1 MLKIYVYT
9 YIIMTRYFRCQENNS
24 ILVVQYSLT
33 KNLKGDLVM
42 EKNYT
47 DIDYTQI
54 CVCANLRKKTRA
66 VTQLYDK
73 ALEPTHLKVTQ
84 YSMLANIAHHKA
96 VSVSQLGDILLLDQ
110 TTITR
115 NVNLLKKNGYVDVT
129 RDTQDG
135 RTKIISLTAIGI
147 EKLNEAKPIWMD
159 IQEKIIEDIGLEK
172 YIDFYETL
180 KKIQKVVKSY
190 D

>member
-1 MLKIYVYT
+1 
-9 YIIMTRYFRCQENNS
+9 
-24 ILVVQYSLT
+24 
-33 KNLKGDLVM
+33 M
-42 EKNYT
+42 ETNYT

-73 ALEPTHLKVTQ
+73 VLEPTQLKVTQ
-84 YSMLANIAHHKA
+84 YSMLANIARHKA

-115 NVNLLKKNGYVDVT
+115 NVNLLKKNGYVDVI
-129 RDTQDG
+129 RDAQDG

-147 EKLNEAKPIWMD
+147 EKLKEATPLWME
-159 IQEKIIEDIGLEK
+159 IQEKIIQDIGLDK
-172 YIDFYETL
+172 YKDFYETL
-180 KKIQKVVKSY
+180 KKMQKVLKTY
-190 D
+190 E

>member
-1 MLKIYVYT
+1 
-9 YIIMTRYFRCQENNS
+9 
-24 ILVVQYSLT
+24 
-33 KNLKGDLVM
+33 M
-42 EKNYT
+42 ERNYT

-54 CVCANLRKKTRA
+54 CVCANLRKKTRV

-73 ALEPTHLKVTQ
+73 VLEPTNLKVTQ
-84 YSMLANIAHHKA
+84 YSMLANIANHQA

-135 RTKIISLTAIGI
+135 RTKIISLTSTGI
-147 EKLNEAKPIWMD
+147 EKLNEATPLWMA
-159 IQEKIIEDIGLEK
+159 IQEKVIQDIGLEK
-172 YIDFYETL
+172 YIDFYDTL
-180 KKIQKVVKSY
+180 RKIQKVVQSY
-190 D
+190 E